1 MRQPWKEL
9 MKGISDRGN
18 SKFKD
23 PEVGGGLL
31 GLINCKIL
39 VDETSWA
46 GRMAFVGAWEV
57 GRSLFL
63 FWFCFCFCFYQ
74 W

>member
-9 MKGISDRGN
+9 MKGISGRGN
-18 SKFKD
+18 SKYKD

-31 GLINCKIL
+31 GLINSKKIL

-63 FWFCFCFCFYQ
+63 FCFCFYQ